1 MEGEGGGCGWRGEAA
16 RRRPAAG
23 PLRPKP
29 HPAPRP
35 KPPNAPHPRPSVPR
49 LTPSLRLASA
59 PAMSSASTQGARPLE
74 AARCNAVLFCCG
86 GAAAGHTHAVER
98 RRQAGRWCLKAAGEA
113 RRGLGGG
120 WRGGAH
126 VVCGLKVGTL
136 GDEELEAVD
145 LACSHRTHKGRP
157 AVLCG
162 GATAAPHAVSV
173 GGEGG
178 AAGAAGGDG
187 GGREAEE
194 VGRGW
199 RGGAH
204 VVCGLEIGTL
214 GDEVLE
220 TVKASVVHWC
230 RRIHKG
236 RPAVLCGGATAA
248 PHAVSV
254 GGEGGAAGAAGG
266 EGGGRGAEE
275 GGTRPAGRRSRCLWP
290 RDWHPW

>member
-1 MEGEGGGCGWRGEAA
+1 MTSGCFPALAVSSAVLPSYRRESGREVKVEAAAVEGEGGGCGWRGEAA

-178 AAGAAGGDG
+178 AAGAAGG
-187 GGREAEE
+187 
-194 VGRGW
+194 
-199 RGGAH
+199 
-204 VVCGLEIGTL
+204 
-214 GDEVLE
+214 
-220 TVKASVVHWC
+220 
-230 RRIHKG
+230 
-236 RPAVLCGGATAA
+236 
-248 PHAVSV
+248 
-254 GGEGGAAGAAGG
+254 